1 MTVPD
6 VTRIQ
11 RVGWARNG
19 AHVFDGRFRIAFILF
34 GGMVA
39 LQSSPTL
46 NAPKIVYL
54 VGTVLC
60 LVGALAVVWGARRTP
75 EVRLS
80 APWIAASAA
89 LAALIAMSFL
99 VARADGTSITN
110 WVRDVAAYA
119 LFAAVPVFALDGQA
133 FTSPKLLVGMLVLA
147 GLLGGLSWAVE
158 WLSRREIVEL
168 PIARLV
174 FPGSQLP
181 GMLYLLAMA
190 TALTAVR
197 RRAAWVVLAGVILGL
212 FLITGTRASLLLLVG
227 PLAMAATA
235 GWTHIR
241 SSLSSIAGH
250 GVVAVAV
257 VLAFQLAL
265 ALPVV
270 LGLGRTPGEPG
281 SSASPAPSIPAV
293 LGDRFGT
300 LPGVLGNPAS
310 DASFEE
316 RVAQYEAA
324 WALLVSSPIVGV
336 GPGHAIEWFDI
347 SGYKRTEFTAD
358 TPLVMPAKFGLLGVL
373 VFLGAAVAYGSTVRT
388 ALRRNRR
395 SGITLTLV
403 GYAMWT
409 IVGLPLGFPIEDKGA
424 SLALILVL
432 ALAFAERD
440 AAQPID
446 PAPVDE
452 LNASVIGDTSR
463 EPVKPL
469 SGRP

>member
-1 MTVPD
+1 MTASD
-6 VTRIQ
+6 VTRANG
-11 RVGWARNG
+11 VGLAGNG
-19 AHVFDGRFRIAFILF
+19 AHLFDGRFRIAFVLF

-46 NAPKIVYL
+46 NATKIAYL
-54 VGTVLC
+54 VGTALC
-60 LVGALAVVWGARRTP
+60 LVGAMAAVWRARRTP
-75 EVRLS
+75 AVRL
-80 APWIAASAA
+80 AVRWIAVSAA
-89 LAALIAMSFL
+89 LAVLMAVSFFVAMGN
-99 VARADGTSITN
+99 GTSIAN
-110 WVRDVAAYA
+110 WVRDSAAYA
-119 LFAAVPVFALDGQA
+119 LFAAVPIFALDGQA
-133 FTSPKLLVGMLVLA
+133 STSRRLLVGMLVVA

-158 WLSRREIVEL
+158 WLTRRQILEL
-168 PIARLV
+168 PLARLV
-174 FPGSQLP
+174 FPGGQLP
-181 GMLYLLAMA
+181 GMLYLFA
-190 TALTAVR
+190 TAAALTAR
-197 RRAAWVVLAGVILGL
+197 RRHVAWVMLAGIILGL

-227 PLAMAATA
+227 PLAMAAIA

-250 GVVAVAV
+250 AVVAVAV

-281 SSASPAPSIPAV
+281 SSASAAPSIPSV

-300 LPGVLGNPAS
+300 LPGVVGNPPS
-310 DASFEE
+310 DASFKE

-358 TPLVMPAKFGLLGVL
+358 TPLVMPAKFGLLGIL

-403 GYAMWT
+403 GYAVWT

-432 ALAFAERD
+432 ALAFTERD
-440 AAQPID
+440 AAQSID
-446 PAPVDE
+446 PAPLDE
-452 LNASVIGDTSR
+452 LNASVIEDTSR